1 MPDVERFSEPLKFLP
16 IAYIAFTTAGL
27 WTIYV
32 VLHCLPR
39 MQIGVDPALVDQGWR
54 FRSQIEFGIFNFLFI
69 LFLMCYAKSILTHP
83 GEVPNNKQW
92 EYTYESDKMPHSVR
106 EKKKSGDR
114 RHCKW
119 CGKYKPDRCHHCRV
133 CKTCIL
139 KMDHH
144 CPWIYNCVGFRNH
157 KYFFLLLVYAAI
169 DCNLITWTMLESVK
183 NSVDT
188 TTPFMTMFLV
198 LFGETL
204 AAFLGILVTVF
215 LGFHI
220 WLMMKGMTTIEF
232 CEKSMKKAGYNVSAY
247 DRGPIGNIQAVVGDN
262 PIFWLLPYSP
272 PSGDGLYFLNE
283 METSR
288 GIRKKMHHNASYGTS
303 RRHSSGKSRR
313 KGGAGTNSPG
323 EAALLSQC

>member
-54 FRSQIEFGIFNFLFI
+54 FRSQIEFGVFNFLLI

-119 CGKYKPDRCHHCRV
+119 CGKYKPDRCHLCRV

-144 CPWIYNCVGFRNH
+144 CPWIYNCVGFHNY
-157 KYFFLLLVYAAI
+157 KYFFLVLFYAVLL
-169 DCNLITWTMLESVK
+169 CQLMLWTMMDSVIR
-183 NSVDT
+183 SIMDGM
-188 TTPFMTMFLV
+188 PFVAMFFL

-204 AAFLGILVTVF
+204 ALFFALLLTAFW
-215 LGFHI
+215 GFHV
-220 WLMMKGMTTIEF
+220 WLMFKAMTTIEY
-232 CEKSMKKAGYNVSAY
+232 CEKAMPKTDEEGPAGAGFNTSPYH
-247 DRGPIGNIQAVVGDN
+247 RGCYGNICAVLGNN
-262 PIFWLLPYSP
+262 PLAWFLPLSP
-272 PSGDGLYFLNE
+272 PAGDGLSYDTEEASLLGPMPGE
-283 METSR
+283 SAGGLYSVRDLEPRRS
-288 GIRKKMHHNASYGTS
+288 IRSKM
-303 RRHSSGKSRR
+303 R
-313 KGGAGTNSPG
+313 KG
-323 EAALLSQC
+323 LH